1 MERSL
6 VLWRLER
13 FTDVFCIN
21 NVTRKRREGSR
32 TPEYE
37 ERKKRGGNTTQ
48 RERERVKEGT
58 DEGIVISGCRKRW
71 KACSEAGTL
80 LLFPTTQALSHS
92 LTLY

>member
-37 ERKKRGGNTTQ
+37 ERKKRGGKHNTE
-48 RERERVKEGT
+48 RERESEG
-58 DEGIVISGCRKRW
+58 GNR
-71 KACSEAGTL
+71 
-80 LLFPTTQALSHS
+80 
-92 LTLY
+92 

>member
-48 RERERVKEGT
+48 RERERE
-58 DEGIVISGCRKRW
+58 
-71 KACSEAGTL
+71 
-80 LLFPTTQALSHS
+80 
-92 LTLY
+92 

>member
-32 TPEYE
+32 TPEDE
-37 ERKKRGGNTTQ
+37 ERKKRGENITQ

-58 DEGIVISGCRKRW
+58 DEGIAISGCRKRW

-92 LTLY
+92 LMLY